1 MKRYGVSVSKHGQHC
16 LDYQIFSVTVS
27 NFPTSVHKAS
37 EEGLIPLTPLPE
49 TQERKKEKP
58 PPYGLPGPRLR
69 NLYSTTFCL
78 AICPGPWHARRT
90 APRQCAR
97 AGPARREPG
106 SQACAAALR
115 LLPRLLPPLELL
127 PVRPRGREAE
137 MADEIAKAQAAR
149 PGGDTIFGKIIRKEI
164 PAKII
169 FEDDQCL
176 AFHDISP
183 QAPTHFLVIPKKH
196 ISQISVAEDDDE
208 SLLGHLMIVGKKCA
222 ADLGL
227 KKGYRMVVN
236 EGSDGGQSVYHVH
249 LHVLGGRQMN
259 WPPG

>member
-1 MKRYGVSVSKHGQHC
+1 MKT
-16 LDYQIFSVTVS
+16 L
-27 NFPTSVHKAS
+27 NFFF
-37 EEGLIPLTPLPE
+37 
-49 TQERKKEKP
+49 P
-58 PPYGLPGPRLR
+58 PFFL
-69 NLYSTTFCL
+69 
-78 AICPGPWHARRT
+78 
-90 APRQCAR
+90 
-97 AGPARREPG
+97 
-106 SQACAAALR
+106 
-115 LLPRLLPPLELL
+115 
-127 PVRPRGREAE
+127 
-137 MADEIAKAQAAR
+137 
-149 PGGDTIFGKIIRKEI
+149 
-164 PAKII
+164 
-169 FEDDQCL
+169 QCL

-196 ISQISVAEDDDE
+196 ISQISAAEDDDE